1 MKNLLY
7 SFVIALFILPI
18 VGFSAENIVLQ
29 TDFGTK
35 DGAVSAM
42 KGVIYSVDK
51 EIMVSD
57 LTHEIPADQS
67 LPNPKQVIILLGL
80 IMGL

>member
-57 LTHEIPADQS
+57 LTLPLSTTTIVPS
-67 LPNPKQVIILLGL
+67 LK
-80 IMGL
+80 